1 LGQVFAD
8 ENKVKEWK
16 KEGNLGRAE
25 AVNNL
30 LETVKNNSQFLNLI
44 KNQQNNDSLKNF
56 VLDKKPSEVITIIKR
71 FEFDNLSQLDK
82 ETKIKKI
89 KGHYNLGENGVL
101 TDNQINEYCYRLA
114 IGQIK
119 ENEQEI
125 LINPENNILKY
136 LGISALILIPLSL
149 LLAFFVRKRKK

>member
-1 LGQVFAD
+1 M
-8 ENKVKEWK
+8 
-16 KEGNLGRAE
+16 
-25 AVNNL
+25 
-30 LETVKNNSQFLNLI
+30 KNNSEFLNLI

-101 TDNQINEYCYRLA
+101 TDSQINEYCYRLA

-149 LLAFFVRKRKK
+149 LLAFFVRKRKKY